1 MPTDLSLSMRLY
13 LSRRLTPA
21 RIFILGFIFIILV
34 GTVLLSLPSSA
45 RPGRLGLVDALF
57 TSTSAVCVTGL
68 TVIDIGRD
76 LSLSGQTITLF
87 LMQAGGLGITT
98 FSVLFLGMMGFGI
111 SAKSK
116 DIVQSTFAHSPG
128 IDFLHILRS
137 VVLYTAVIE
146 AAGAAILFLCFV
158 EGSDP
163 GTAIWRAV
171 YHAISAFNNCGYS
184 IFPDSLMSYRDN
196 PGVNLTVIS
205 LIIIGGIGFIVI
217 HEIIERNRDQ
227 RKRLSVHTRIVVI
240 TTSILIAAGAVLIYV
255 LERKFMLKGLGLES
269 QVLIPLFQSVT
280 ARTCG
285 FNTIDI
291 GALTNESILVLLI
304 LMFIGASPGSTGGGI
319 KTTSAAVLFLLLWNR
334 LKGNTHV
341 NVFNRT
347 IPEET
352 VTKTI
357 SIIFASAFSIVLI
370 TSFLLFS
377 PSLSLPPDRTRHLF
391 LEYLFEAVSA
401 FGTVGLSMGVTP
413 HLSTAQKLAVIALMF
428 AGRVGPLT
436 LALSLTL
443 ASRKK
448 SIAYAEETVMVG

>member
-1 MPTDLSLSMRLY
+1 M
-13 LSRRLTPA
+13 
-21 RIFILGFIFIILV
+21 
-34 GTVLLSLPSSA
+34 
-45 RPGRLGLVDALF
+45 
-57 TSTSAVCVTGL
+57 
-68 TVIDIGRD
+68 
-76 LSLSGQTITLF
+76 
-87 LMQAGGLGITT
+87 
-98 FSVLFLGMMGFGI
+98 
-111 SAKSK
+111 
-116 DIVQSTFAHSPG
+116 
-128 IDFLHILRS
+128 
-137 VVLYTAVIE
+137 
-146 AAGAAILFLCFV
+146 
-158 EGSDP
+158 
-163 GTAIWRAV
+163 
-171 YHAISAFNNCGYS
+171 
-184 IFPDSLMSYRDN
+184 
-196 PGVNLTVIS
+196 
-205 LIIIGGIGFIVI
+205 
-217 HEIIERNRDQ
+217 
-227 RKRLSVHTRIVVI
+227 HTRIAVI
-240 TTSILIAAGAVLIYV
+240 TTSILIVAGAVLIYV
-255 LERKFMLKGLGLES
+255 LERKFILKGLSLES
-269 QVLIPLFQSVT
+269 QILNPLFQSVT

-304 LMFIGASPGSTGGGI
+304 LMFIGASPGSTGGGV

-377 PSLSLPPDRTRHLF
+377 PSSSLPPDRTRHFF

-413 HLSTAQKLAVIALMF
+413 QLSTVHKLAIIILMF

-448 SIAYAEETVMVG
+448 NIAYAEETVMVG

>member
-1 MPTDLSLSMRLY
+1 MPTDLLLNMRLY
-13 LSRRLTPA
+13 VARRLTPA
-21 RIFILGFIFIILV
+21 RIFILGFMSIILA
-34 GTVLLSLPSSA
+34 GTVLLLMPSSVHQ
-45 RPGRLGLVDALF
+45 GRLGLVDALF

-116 DIVQSTFAHSPG
+116 DIVQSTFTHSPG
-128 IDFLHILRS
+128 IDFFHILRS
-137 VVLYTAVIE
+137 VVVYTAVIE
-146 AAGAAILFLCFV
+146 AAGTAILFLCFV

-163 GTAIWRAV
+163 AAAIWRAA

-184 IFPDSLMSYRDN
+184 IFPDSLMSYRDHL
-196 PGVNLTVIS
+196 GVNLTVMA
-205 LIIIGGIGFIVI
+205 LILVGGIGFIVI
-217 HEIIERNRDQ
+217 HEVLEHGREQ

-240 TTSILIAAGAVLIYV
+240 TTSILIVAGAVLIYT

-269 QVLIPLFQSVT
+269 QVLVPLFQSVT

-285 FNTIDI
+285 FNTVDVRT
-291 GALTNESILVLLI
+291 LTNESILVLLI

-334 LKGNTHV
+334 LKGSTHV
-341 NVFNRT
+341 NVFHRT

-377 PSLSLPPDRTRHLF
+377 PSSSLPPDGTRHFF

-413 HLSTAQKLAVIALMF
+413 QLSTAQKLAVIVLMF